1 MGGNGGSLG
10 MGVLFLYGGMGG
22 MGGDFRRTLPFPAKA
37 GIFAVMDAF
46 DNRGV
51 PLRGKRFLPSQE
63 WNGGI
68 PAKIN
73 ILPIPAKAGISLFCR
88 LWR

>member
-1 MGGNGGSLG
+1 
-10 MGVLFLYGGMGG
+10 MGVLFLYGGIWGEWGG
-22 MGGDFRRTLPFPAKA
+22 FPSHSSIPAKA

-46 DNRGV
+46 GNRGI

-73 ILPIPAKAGISLFCR
+73 ILPIPAKAGISLLCR